1 MTNEVWAAIRE
12 FGVGNLAN
20 ELGISRQAISKWR
33 RENRIPPAHFMDL
46 DKRLRLETHLLALA
60 IWPDA

>member
-1 MTNEVWAAIRE
+1 MTNEVWAAIKE

-33 RENRIPPAHFMDL
+33 RENRIPPQHFMDL

>member
-33 RENRIPPAHFMDL
+33 RENRIPPHHFMDL